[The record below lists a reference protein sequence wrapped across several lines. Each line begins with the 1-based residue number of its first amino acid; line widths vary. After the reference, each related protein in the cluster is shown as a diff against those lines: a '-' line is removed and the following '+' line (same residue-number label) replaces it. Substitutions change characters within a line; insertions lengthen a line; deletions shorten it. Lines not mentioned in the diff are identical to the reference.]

1 MSEKK
6 CKKCGKINTNRIAA
20 DDNPLLL
27 MSMAVRPLASY
38 NTCENCRTKH
48 IDNVKKYGGLIA
60 TVVVVSKVAWKIFRK
75 TI

>member
-1 MSEKK
+1 MREKK
-6 CKKCGKINTNRIAA
+6 CKKCGKIMDIN
-20 DDNPLLL
+20 D
-27 MSMAVRPLASY
+27 SY

-48 IDNVKKYGGLIA
+48 IDNVKKYGGFIA